1 MSGTGDSLVLLGL
14 RESDGGG
21 DHPGVGQHGHG
32 VLGQR
37 GGAGQLLQGIEPVLQ
52 QLEVV
57 ELLLAD
63 DGELE
68 VGEAGGGG
76 GGEIVELLQGGEA
89 GEEGGDGGGD
99 LQVGDG
105 GGGVLG
111 VEVGERGQVV
121 RREDVV
127 ERNLLT
133 GRAPNLLVLQALEL
147 ILNIYPV
154 IVGGDDLNILRVS
167 SLQLSVHVDKLVV
180 SVGLLVGVL
189 PWYSFRVEMFQCLSL
204 LRLN

>member
-1 MSGTGDSLVLLGL
+1 MLSW
-14 RESDGGG
+14 R
-21 DHPGVGQHGHG
+21 
-32 VLGQR
+32 
-37 GGAGQLLQGIEPVLQ
+37 
-52 QLEVV
+52 
-57 ELLLAD
+57 
-63 DGELE
+63 
-68 VGEAGGGG
+68 
-76 GGEIVELLQGGEA
+76 
-89 GEEGGDGGGD
+89 GGDGGGD

-133 GRAPNLLVLQALEL
+133 GRAPNLLVLETLEL

-180 SVGLLVGVL
+180 SVGLIVGVL
-189 PWYSFRVEMFQCLSL
+189 PWYSFRVEIVSL
-204 LRLN
+204 FKFIETELT